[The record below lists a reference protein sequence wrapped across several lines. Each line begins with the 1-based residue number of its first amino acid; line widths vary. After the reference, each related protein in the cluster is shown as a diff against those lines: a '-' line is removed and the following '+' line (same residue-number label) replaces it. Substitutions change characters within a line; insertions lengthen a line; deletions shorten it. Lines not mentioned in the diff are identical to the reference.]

1 MSVRTRFAPSPT
13 GYLHIGGVRTALFNW
28 LLARQNGGQFI
39 LRIDDTDA
47 KRNVAEALQPIL
59 DGFKWLGIDWDEGPT
74 EDGTDSKG
82 PHGPYFQSQR
92 LDKYQAAVAKLLASG
107 HAYRDFATPA
117 ETTAE
122 REAAEKEK
130 RDFIYSRKW
139 MAETDEQAA
148 AFEAEG
154 RKSVVRLKMPREGKC
169 EFTDLIRGEL
179 SFDWAG
185 EQDHVIQRNDGTCLY
200 HLASVVDD
208 HDLQIT
214 HVVRAIEHLSNTPRQ
229 IFIFQAL
236 GYDLPE
242 FAHIPFVAEPGSK
255 TKLSKRKIDK
265 YFKNRDF
272 KKLYDRGDSIANQ
285 IGIEPD
291 PATFN
296 PVLVDFYR
304 KAGFLPDAIVNYL
317 LLLGWSL
324 DDKTEMFSRDA
335 MLKHFSL
342 NRVVKNEASFDPA
355 KLTAFQGRYMND
367 LNMDTKVDICT
378 SFLKQAKVV
387 SDPVTE
393 NESAKIAAITAAADD
408 RIELGGD
415 ILQFDGFFKEADSLS
430 FEDKAFKKRLI
441 KPESAGRLL
450 AEFKKVLSTTSDFSA
465 ANMESVLKEWV
476 EQQEIQI
483 GDIIHA
489 LRVAVTGK
497 AAGFGMFESLE
508 ILGQTE
514 SAKRIDVALERLEIE
529 RNKVDV

>member
-1 MSVRTRFAPSPT
+1 
-13 GYLHIGGVRTALFNW
+13 
-28 LLARQNGGQFI
+28 
-39 LRIDDTDA
+39 
-47 KRNVAEALQPIL
+47 
-59 DGFKWLGIDWDEGPT
+59 
-74 EDGTDSKG
+74 
-82 PHGPYFQSQR
+82 
-92 LDKYQAAVAKLLASG
+92 
-107 HAYRDFATPA
+107 
-117 ETTAE
+117 
-122 REAAEKEK
+122 
-130 RDFIYSRKW
+130 
-139 MAETDEQAA
+139 
-148 AFEAEG
+148 
-154 RKSVVRLKMPREGKC
+154 
-169 EFTDLIRGEL
+169 
-179 SFDWAG
+179 
-185 EQDHVIQRNDGTCLY
+185 
-200 HLASVVDD
+200 
-208 HDLQIT
+208 
-214 HVVRAIEHLSNTPRQ
+214 
-229 IFIFQAL
+229 
-236 GYDLPE
+236 
-242 FAHIPFVAEPGSK
+242 
-255 TKLSKRKIDK
+255 
-265 YFKNRDF
+265 
-272 KKLYDRGDSIANQ
+272 
-285 IGIEPD
+285 
-291 PATFN
+291 
-296 PVLVDFYR
+296 
-304 KAGFLPDAIVNYL
+304 
-317 LLLGWSL
+317 
-324 DDKTEMFSRDA
+324 